1 MHEGI
6 AASQAKVLLNV
17 RVVVGKP
24 DKNGRIQVR
33 RDKKFKNTATRLMTE
48 SICNY
53 ITGAENTYKRGKGRP
68 NYMGIGTM
76 GILKQPTANNPKAI
90 VEDDFENKEYV
101 KGESTRPWFQ
111 STSLALTDVRGPKNP
126 DERGISQ
133 HFWDAEKGWGKNGF
147 TGDVGQEPIF
157 QGELCTSR
165 LPNQDSYPEDQDGW
179 DLIERIP
186 ILRSDVLSDCPV
198 DWDFGVDGYSSQ
210 AVFYGYAPV
219 KLVHNLLN
227 PTKRVWHP
235 DPDPEKAAQH
245 KGTWETVQ
253 VGPQLNVMAISE
265 FGLYEKNNTDPHGLE
280 TMLAGFRVPTED
292 DIIYVSDG
300 EVILIEWRV
309 TVRALMPNEGVRITG
324 EPAPTGIAV
333 LATYL
338 GETPSRD
345 KQVQVTGVVKGDP
358 GVRQGIIWTLD
369 NADEA
374 AAGTNLSANGL
385 LTVDKNEKL
394 DVLYVSGTSVVDPFI
409 TSRTAIITG
418 ILKNFVT
425 GITLTTESIT
435 SFDIQFRA
443 TVLGRGTFSQ
453 DVTWKFGDQ
462 KPDKPTTT
470 ISSTGLLHMDF
481 EETADKFQII
491 ATSVDDA
498 DVFSVAAVVRIDK
511 TAGTYVISDFTI
523 LTEGGE

>member
-1 MHEGI
+1 MSTKLS
-6 AASQAKVLLNV
+6 SQAEAVLNV

-24 DKNGRIQVR
+24 QPDGSIKVSTDR
-33 RDKKFKNTATRLMTE
+33 RFKNTATRLMTE

-53 ITGAENTYKRGKGRP
+53 LAGAENTYKRGHGRP
-68 NYMGIGTM
+68 NYVGIGTM
-76 GILKQPTANNPKAI
+76 GITKQPTDANAQAEVADNFEDNDY
-90 VEDDFENKEYV
+90 VE
-101 KGESTRPWFQ
+101 GETTRPWFE
-111 STSLALTDVRGPKNP
+111 STSLALTTVCGPVNTD
-126 DERGISQ
+126 DEGNNL
-133 HFWDAEKGWGKNGF
+133 HFWDPAMGWGKDAF
-147 TGDVGQEPIF
+147 TGESSDEPIF
-157 QGELCTSR
+157 QGELCTN
-165 LPNQDSYPEDQDGW
+165 LKHYADEGAEGEPVYDD
-179 DLIERIP
+179 IERIP
-186 ILRSDVLSDCPV
+186 ILRADVLSDCPA
-198 DWDFGVDGYSSQ
+198 DWDYGVDGYSSQ
-210 AVFYGYAPV
+210 VIFYAYASV
-219 KLVHNLLN
+219 EWVHNLLK
-227 PTKRVWHP
+227 PVYKEIVKDSITG
-235 DPDPEKAAQH
+235 E
-245 KGTWETVQ
+245 ETTIVHEI
-253 VGPQLNVMAISE
+253 GPQLDKMAVSE

-280 TMLAGFRVPTED
+280 TMLAGFRVPSAD
-292 DIIYVSDG
+292 DLVYVTDG

-309 TVRALMPNEGVRITG
+309 TVRAIMPNEGVRITG

-338 GETPSRD
+338 GETPSLD

-358 GVRQGIIWTLD
+358 GVRQGITWKLD

-374 AAGTNLSANGL
+374 AAGTHLSSNGL

-394 DVLYVSGTSVVDPFI
+394 DVLYVSGTSVVDSFI
-409 TSRTAIITG
+409 TSRTAILTG
-418 ILKNFVT
+418 LLKNFVT

-511 TAGTYVISDFTI
+511 TSGTYVISDFTI

>member
-1 MHEGI
+1 MSTKLS
-6 AASQAKVLLNV
+6 SQAEAVLNV

-24 DKNGRIQVR
+24 QPDGSIKVSTDR
-33 RDKKFKNTATRLMTE
+33 RFKNTATRLMTE

-53 ITGAENTYKRGKGRP
+53 LAGAENTYKRGQGRP

-76 GILKQPTANNPKAI
+76 GITKQPTDANAQAEVADNFEDTTY
-90 VEDDFENKEYV
+90 VE
-101 KGESTRPWFQ
+101 GETTRPWFK
-111 STSLALTDVRGPKNP
+111 STSLALTTVCGPINT
-126 DERGISQ
+126 DAEGNNL
-133 HFWDAEKGWGKNGF
+133 HFWDPSVAWGKNGF
-147 TGDVGQEPIF
+147 TGNSSQEPIF
-157 QGELCTSR
+157 QGELCTNLKHYADEGEENTR
-165 LPNQDSYPEDQDGW
+165 IYDDIG
-179 DLIERIP
+179 RIP
-186 ILRSDVLSDCPV
+186 ILRADVLSDCRA
-198 DWDFGVDGYSSQ
+198 DWDYGVDGYSSQ
-210 AVFYGYAPV
+210 VIFYAYASV
-219 KLVHNLLN
+219 EWVHNLLK
-227 PTKRVWHP
+227 PVYKEIVK
-235 DPDPEKAAQH
+235 DPITGE
-245 KGTWETVQ
+245 ETTIVHEI
-253 VGPQLNVMAISE
+253 GPQLDKMAVSE
-265 FGLYEKNNTDPHGLE
+265 FGLYEKNNTDSHGLE
-280 TMLAGFRVPTED
+280 TMLAGFRVPSAD
-292 DIIYVSDG
+292 DLVYVTDG

-309 TVRALMPNEGVRITG
+309 TVRAIMPNEGVRITG

-338 GETPSRD
+338 GETPSLD
-345 KQVQVTGVVKGDP
+345 KQVQVTGIVKGDP
-358 GVRQGIIWTLD
+358 GVRQGITWKLD

-374 AAGTNLSANGL
+374 AAGTHLSANGL

-394 DVLYVSGTSVVDPFI
+394 DVLYVSGTSVVDSFI
-409 TSRTAIITG
+409 TSRTAILTG
-418 ILKNFVT
+418 LLKNFVT

-435 SFDIQFRA
+435 SFDVQFRA

-453 DVTWKFGDQ
+453 NVTWKFGDQ

-511 TAGTYVISDFTI
+511 TSGTYVISDFTI